1 MTKELMIYWS
11 VMADDINKFVFL
23 LEITSFCLFLP
34 SIICFIVSTS
44 EDQKDLEKLFKVL
57 TVVFASILILSLVVE
72 TALPDKEQLQEIL
85 STMEAGK

>member
-1 MTKELMIYWS
+1 MAKELMIYWM
-11 VMADDINKFVFL
+11 VMADDINKFVFI

-34 SIICFIVSTS
+34 SIICFIVSIP
-44 EDQKDLEKLFKVL
+44 EDQKLFKVL
-57 TVVFASILILSLVVE
+57 TVIFASILILSLVVE